1 MEDANKTPRGGSGG
15 LITATGPEE
24 GLVVQGL
31 CSQSFPTDFLESLG
45 WDINSVR
52 VYLGK
57 RASPASP
64 WTWVEEEEGE
74 NHLLGIPLPLRVHE
88 LVCTEPKGNFRTS
101 AEASPELRNK
111 QKASVPSD
119 KVLITGSKNMLI
131 LCKGSKD
138 KV

>member
-31 CSQSFPTDFLESLG
+31 CSRSFPTDFLESLG
-45 WDINSVR
+45 WVINSVR

-57 RASPASP
+57 RDSPASP
-64 WTWVEEEEGE
+64 WAWVEEEEGE

-88 LVCTEPKGNFRTS
+88 LVCTEPRVISGHL
-101 AEASPELRNK
+101 LRLPQSLEISRK
-111 QKASVPSD
+111 PLYQVTKFLSLAQR
-119 KVLITGSKNMLI
+119 IR
-131 LCKGSKD
+131 
-138 KV
+138 